1 MKKKNT
7 ATMFDLQNNILLF
20 FNFGSNLKFIISF
33 TKFTM
38 ITVYFKF

>member
-1 MKKKNT
+1 
-7 ATMFDLQNNILLF
+7 MFDLQYYILWLL
-20 FNFGSNLKFIISF
+20 NFGINLKFIISS